1 MSKTNDEITNNKGY
15 ILLSRNLLEWRW
27 YTDGN
32 TCRFF
37 IHCLLKANYKD
48 KQWQNIVIP
57 RGSFI
62 TSEATLMK
70 ELNLSRQNLRTIINR
85 LISTN
90 EITKSTTSKYTI
102 FKVNNYDLYQ
112 SNNQVSNHRLTN
124 DQPQLIK
131 DNKENN
137 IYSVENTSDEIPYK
151 EIIEYLNAK
160 ANKEFKYSSVQTKK
174 LIRARFNEG
183 YKLDDFKKVIDIKT
197 SEWKSDPKM
206 NAYLRPKTLFLPSN
220 FESYLQ
226 QESNNIS
233 NNTSNKE
240 EFSFD
245 Y

>member
-48 KQWQNIVIP
+48 KQWHNIVIP

-70 ELNLSRQNLRTIINR
+70 ELDLSRQKLRTIINR

-90 EITKSTTSKYTI
+90 EITKLTTSKYTI

-137 IYSVENTSDEIPYK
+137 IYSVENTSDKIPYK

-160 ANKEFKYSSVQTKK
+160 TNKRFKYSSVQNKK
-174 LIRARFNEG
+174 LIKARFNEG
-183 YKLDDFKKVIDIKT
+183 YKLDDFKKVIDTKT
-197 SEWKSDPKM
+197 SEWKNSPRWSK
-206 NAYLRPKTLFLPSN
+206 YLTPNTLFSAKH

-226 QESNNIS
+226 QES

>member
-48 KQWQNIVIP
+48 KQWHNIVIP

-70 ELNLSRQNLRTIINR
+70 ELNLPRQKIRTIINR

-112 SNNQVSNHRLTN
+112 SNNQATNHRLTN

-137 IYSVENTSDEIPYK
+137 IYSVENTSDEIPYR
-151 EIIEYLNAK
+151 EIIEYLNTK
-160 ANKEFKYSSVQTKK
+160 TNKKFKYSTDQTRK

-183 YKLDDFKKVIDIKT
+183 YKLDDFKKVIDTKT
-197 SEWKSDPKM
+197 TEWKNDPYMKK
-206 NAYLRPKTLFLPSN
+206 YLRPTTLFAPSK

-226 QESNNIS
+226 QETI
-233 NNTSNKE
+233 NTSNGG